1 MMRVEILEL
10 RTKKLPVI
18 RKMPL
23 CKWRLRMLPLTLN
36 RKQIH
41 GAGWRGVLRLPR
53 LALSRLQRLNLSAT
67 FFSVFSE

>member
-23 CKWRLRMLPLTLN
+23 CKWQLRMLRLMLN

-41 GAGWRGVLRLPR
+41 GVGWRGVLRLPR
-53 LALSRLQRLNLSAT
+53 LALSPLRRLNLSGT
-67 FFSVFSE
+67 FFSGFSE